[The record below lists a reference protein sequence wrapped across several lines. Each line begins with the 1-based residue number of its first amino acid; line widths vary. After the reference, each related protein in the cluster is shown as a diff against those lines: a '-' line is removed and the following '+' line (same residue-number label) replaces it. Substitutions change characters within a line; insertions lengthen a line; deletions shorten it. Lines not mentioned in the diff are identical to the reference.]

1 MMRQRKEGKD
11 APDLKPGKAALT
23 AAITAPIGYFTD
35 KFVMGLGNLGTKP
48 AIALVTAE
56 LAARSAGKTIFKGAL
71 KGLAEIPTEILEQMG
86 ERYQADLDLFSDDAM
101 AEYKEAAAGAAAVGT
116 VGGALGSLPERN
128 AARKAMRQQAIED
141 RKIKLQEDLSKDPS
155 VGPPQRQRFLPWEG
169 EQAPPEMPD
178 MPQPPAGPR
187 GEQLELPFGQP
198 EPPPVPPLLPLL

>member
-1 MMRQRKEGKD
+1 MAVPLAVGAGVTKSTTSPKAGAVAGVLTYALQTLGNNMMRQAQEGKD

-35 KFVMGLGNLGTKP
+35 KFVMGLGNIGTKP

-56 LAARSAGKTIFKGAL
+56 LAARSAGKTLFKGAL
-71 KGLAEIPTEILEQMG
+71 KGLAEIPTEVLEQMG

-141 RKIKLQEDLSKDPS
+141 RKIKLQEGS
-155 VGPPQRQRFLPWEG
+155 Q
-169 EQAPPEMPD
+169 
-178 MPQPPAGPR
+178 
-187 GEQLELPFGQP
+187 
-198 EPPPVPPLLPLL
+198 